1 MTNIIDGKSKADQ
14 NDKFGIIVSKFNEF
28 VTEKLLEGC
37 LQTLLN
43 NGANDKNIDI
53 VKVPGAFE
61 IPTVAK
67 NLLDLKKYQAIICL
81 GAVIRGETPHF
92 EYICNAVS
100 TELAY
105 LGVLTG
111 IPVIFGV
118 ITCDTIEQ
126 ALDRSGGKVGNKGSE
141 AAITA
146 LEMSSVQ
153 KMIKEKLF
161 LHCTQ

>member
-1 MTNIIDGKSKADQ
+1 MTNVIEGKSKADQ

-28 VTEKLLEGC
+28 ITEKLLEGC

-43 NGANDKNIDI
+43 NGANEKNIDV

-67 NLLDLKKYQAIICL
+67 NLLDLKKYGAIICL

-92 EYICNAVS
+92 EYICNSVS

-111 IPVIFGV
+111 MPVIFGV
-118 ITCDTIEQ
+118 ITCDTLEQ
-126 ALDRSGGKVGNKGSE
+126 AQDRAGGKAGNKGSE
-141 AAITA
+141 AAIAA
-146 LEMSSVQ
+146 LEMLSIHR
-153 KMIKEKLF
+153 KI
-161 LHCTQ
+161 TQLKQSL